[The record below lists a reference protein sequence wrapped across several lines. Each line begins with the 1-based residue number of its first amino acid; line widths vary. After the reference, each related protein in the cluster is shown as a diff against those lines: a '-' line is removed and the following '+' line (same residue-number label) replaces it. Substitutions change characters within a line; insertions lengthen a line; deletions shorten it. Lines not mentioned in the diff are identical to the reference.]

1 MILAYLPVWKSVN
14 LFDACLATSLDKLLL
29 TLSHYK
35 IMQNYFSIQFLWV
48 VKSLWL
54 TSKKIPLSMRLLVL
68 ILSMF
73 YWADLC
79 SR

>member
-1 MILAYLPVWKSVN
+1 
-14 LFDACLATSLDKLLL
+14 
-29 TLSHYK
+29 
-35 IMQNYFSIQFLWV
+35 MQNYFSIQFLWV

-54 TSKKIPLSMRLLVL
+54 TSKKNPIIYETIGFV
-68 ILSMF
+68 LSMF

>member
-1 MILAYLPVWKSVN
+1 
-14 LFDACLATSLDKLLL
+14 
-29 TLSHYK
+29 
-35 IMQNYFSIQFLWV
+35 MQNYFSIQFLWV

-54 TSKKIPLSMRLLVL
+54 TSKNPIIYETIGFV
-68 ILSMF
+68 LSMF